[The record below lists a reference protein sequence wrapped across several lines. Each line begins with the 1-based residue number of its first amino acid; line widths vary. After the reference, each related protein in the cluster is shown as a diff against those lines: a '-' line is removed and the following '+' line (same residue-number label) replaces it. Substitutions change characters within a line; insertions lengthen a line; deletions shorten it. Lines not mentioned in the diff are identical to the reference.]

1 MNLPLTVPLA
11 AATPLRDAL
20 SLDGPWEFRHESDAA
35 WREVPVPAPW
45 QILPGLNWSFGRAQY
60 RRHFTLPDG
69 WRGREVAIHFGAV
82 SEIATVRVNGRDLG
96 RHDGGYLPFEVVV
109 PADLLE
115 ETNLLEVEAILP
127 DASDLEPGLNFA
139 EIPHGKQ
146 SWYGPQGGIWQSVR
160 LVARNAAHIRSVR
173 LDPHWPD
180 GRLELRLGL
189 SQPSGGQLALEVLAP
204 SGQTVH
210 TETLHVAADQLTH
223 ALTLPGPVEPWSPDS
238 PALYTFRATLRDGGQ
253 DLDSCEERFGFRR
266 IESRDGVLLLN
277 DKPFYMR
284 GALDQDYYP
293 DGFGTPPSLDL
304 LEDQV
309 RKAKAMGLNCL
320 RCHIKVPDPR
330 YYEVADRLGI
340 LIWTEIPNIETF
352 TPASA
357 PRLRATMEGILAR
370 DRNHP
375 SIVIWT
381 LINEDWGTRLR
392 EVADQRT
399 WIVELFDWL
408 KQEDPLR
415 LVVDNSACFPN
426 YHVKTD
432 INDYHYYRTALDR
445 REEWEALSR
454 EFAGAANWTFSAQP
468 EAEWQGNEP
477 LIVSEFGVWGLP
489 DPARLRGEDGKDPWW
504 MPYGATWAV
513 GVALPQGVEH
523 RFHELGLDQVFG
535 SFTQFIE
542 KVQWHQF
549 MNLKFEIEDL
559 RSHQPIAGYVI
570 TEFTDVHWEGNGLM
584 DMARNPRV
592 FAQALSHVNADVVI
606 APGARHH
613 AARAGQDIHLDLK
626 VATGGAELPDGAH
639 LEWRLN
645 DDRGTVALPATAPME
660 VAGVALTLRAPQVAA
675 AEMAALELA
684 VLAPDGRMIAENRE
698 AFALYPERSGPS
710 RQVRFRTD
718 RPLVGERLLV
728 LGHREVEAED
738 AELFVTDVLDG
749 PRVEAIHAGAH
760 YLQIVDHGQRR
771 LRDDTSPRDGPMTL
785 QIEDAPGGTR
795 SEPYFSFPGYALQNR
810 HNTIWRGDW
819 VGNFPWLRRDGAF
832 ARIPGGPLLDLSFAR
847 VIPHQ
852 VLTHQRSWEF
862 RGRVHSGTVVGW
874 VHRPAAFVIEKRLG
888 KGKLVISTFRLM
900 RDSFDADPTAT
911 ALWDGLI
918 DLALAP

>member
-1 MNLPLTVPLA
+1 MNVATTIPLS
-11 AATPLRDAL
+11 AATALRGDL
-20 SLDGPWEFRHESDAA
+20 SLDGTWEFRHESDAA
-35 WREVPVPAPW
+35 WREAPVPAPW
-45 QILPGLNWSFGRAQY
+45 QVLPGLHWSFGRATY
-60 RRHFTLPDG
+60 RRRFALPQG
-69 WRGREVAIHFGAV
+69 WRDREVALHFGAV
-82 SEIATVRVNGRDLG
+82 SEVATVRVNGREIG
-96 RHDGGYLPFEVVV
+96 RHEGGYLPFELVI
-109 PADLLE
+109 PPDLLE
-115 ETNLLEVEAILP
+115 EDNLLEVEAVLP
-127 DASDLEPGLNFA
+127 DAHDHEPGLNFA
-139 EIPHGKQ
+139 EVPHGKQ

-160 LVARNAAHIRSVR
+160 LVARHATHIRALR

-180 GRLELRLGL
+180 GRLEMRLTL
-189 SQPSGGQLALEVLAP
+189 SQAVQGMVAIEVLDS
-204 SGQTVH
+204 SGH
-210 TETLHVAADQLTH
+210 ALHSETLHLDADRLTH
-223 ALTLPGPVEPWSPDS
+223 AVTLPRVEPWSPDS
-238 PALYTFRATLRDGGQ
+238 PALYTFRATLRAGDEA
-253 DLDSCEERFGFRR
+253 LDSCEERFGFRR
-266 IESRDGVLLLN
+266 FEARDGIFYLN
-277 DKPFYMR
+277 DQPLYMR

-293 DGFGTPPSLDL
+293 DGFGTPPSLEL

-309 RKAKAMGLNCL
+309 RKAKAMGLNLL

-330 YYEVADRLGI
+330 YYEVADRLGM
-340 LIWTEIPNIETF
+340 LIWTEIPNVETF
-352 TPASA
+352 TPSSA

-392 EVADQRT
+392 EVGEQRR
-399 WIVELFDWL
+399 WLVDLFDWL
-408 KQEDPLR
+408 KAEDPLR

-432 INDYHYYRTALDR
+432 INDFHYYRTALDR

-454 EFAGAANWTFSAQP
+454 EFAGAADWTFSHQP
-468 EAEWQGNEP
+468 EAEWTKKEP
-477 LIVSEFGVWGLP
+477 LVVSEFGVWGLP
-489 DPARLRGEDGKDPWW
+489 DPANLKEDGKEPWW

-513 GVALPQGVEH
+513 GVALPTGIEA

-549 MNLKFEIEDL
+549 MNLKYEIEDI
-559 RSHQPIAGYVI
+559 RSHAPIAGYVV

-592 FAQALSHVNADVVI
+592 FAKALSHVNADVVI
-606 APGARHH
+606 APGLRHH
-613 AARAGQDIHLDLK
+613 AARSGQEIHLDLK
-626 VATGGAELPDGAH
+626 VATGGETLPDGAR

-645 DDRGTVALPATAPME
+645 GENGTVALPMTAPME
-660 VAGVALTLRAPQVAA
+660 VTGATLALHTPRVER
-675 AEMAALELA
+675 AEMAALEFRL
-684 VLAPDGRMIAENRE
+684 LAPDGRLISENRE
-698 AFALYPERSGPS
+698 ALALYPERAAPA

-738 AELFVTDVLDG
+738 AELFVTDTLDG

-760 YLQIVDHGQRR
+760 YLQIVEHGQRR
-771 LRDDTSPRDGPMTL
+771 LRDDTSPRDGPMTV

-819 VGNFPWLRRDGAF
+819 VGNFPWLRRDGVF
-832 ARIPGGPLLDLSFAR
+832 AHLPGGPLLDLSFSR

-862 RGRVHSGTVVGW
+862 RGRVHAGTVVGW

-888 KGKLVISTFRLM
+888 RGKLVISTFRLM
-900 RDSFDADPTAT
+900 RDAFDADPTAT

-918 DLALAP
+918 DLALRP